1 MRSRGQGLYFLL
13 CAVFAVALLGCGEEE
28 EGPPSDQK
36 TYSISGTVTR
46 SIDLDPSL
54 WICKYAPLFS
64 GFGPEKCDAKGDI
77 YLHLMHTCP
86 SLSGCLPEIIAEAII
101 PDADLSEDGASIPFE
116 IKNLPNGTYY
126 LSGLVDDAPNIF
138 NPPDISETGDLVMFG
153 ETAPKCVEV
162 IVDDG
167 DVSGI
172 NADFGDVMPF
182 ALPMDSEECDEQ
194 EEADPIPVD
203 DGNTYTVS
211 ATVIRDVE
219 ISFLHWVF
227 WGTDGIGPLGIAL
240 LDECFSS
247 DGNPGQVW
255 SERAFDEVDL
265 SAGGSEFTFDFDPVP
280 NGIYYINGF
289 IDDVTNATE
298 ERPLPGIGDLVSF
311 RDLGPG
317 CTKVV
322 VNGADV
328 AADPYPLNMIM
339 VFDLNDM

>member
-1 MRSRGQGLYFLL
+1 MRRQRPCFLL
-13 CAVFAVALLGCGEEE
+13 SAVFIVGLVGCGEDE
-28 EGPPSDQK
+28 EGTSSHQE

-46 SIDLDPSL
+46 SIDLDPNL

-86 SLSGCLPEIIAEAII
+86 SLSGCLPEIIAETII
-101 PDADLSEDGASIPFE
+101 PDADLSGDGASIPFE
-116 IKNLPNGTYY
+116 MKNLPNGTYY
-126 LSGLVDDAPNIF
+126 LSGLMDDAPNIF

-172 NADFGDVMPF
+172 SADFGDVMPF
-182 ALPMDSEECDEQ
+182 ALPMDSKQCDER
-194 EEADPIPVD
+194 EEADPVPVD
-203 DGNTYTVS
+203 DGNTYTVT
-211 ATVIRDVE
+211 ATVIRDVA
-219 ISFLHWVF
+219 ISLLHRMF
-227 WGTDGIGPLGIAL
+227 WGTDGIGPLRIAL

-247 DGNPGQVW
+247 EGNAGQVR

-265 SAGGSEFTFDFDPVP
+265 SVGGSEFTFDFDAVP

-311 RDLGPG
+311 HDLGPG

-328 AADPYPLNMIM
+328 VADPYPLNMIM
-339 VFDLNDM
+339 VFDLNAM